1 MDDIHFK
8 IAEAA
13 RMAGVSPST
22 LRLWETQD
30 LIQPIRTPSGQ
41 RLYDRALVERL
52 KTVAW
57 LRSEKGVEVL
67 EFAAGYA
74 LFEVDTPETAQRVLK
89 QALATSPVQRFAPSQ
104 PSLATIFKEVIK

>member
-1 MDDIHFK
+1 MTYT
-8 IAEAA
+8 
-13 RMAGVSPST
+13 SPST
-22 LRLWETQD
+22 ASATWLVAERE
-30 LIQPIRTPSGQ
+30 IRM
-41 RLYDRALVERL
+41 R
-52 KTVAW
+52 

-74 LFEVDTPETAQRVLK
+74 LFEVDSPETAQRVLK